1 MNRHRIRESRQLDR
15 GRASASGRNND
26 NDGTSSSSIQEALS
40 AFWEITY
47 VACNPVSL
55 DGVVAIDSICTDTS
69 NITMADNTIGSP
81 TRRAGPAN
89 AVAWAGQW
97 AHTAGQTVQSWT
109 VRRYALPDKHV
120 ASQVLMY
127 RQLLHTKCRPG
138 LTLSRDYQ
146 ATPAQRA
153 VKDMPWW
160 CLGVEETRKMVIS
173 YDDLLKRLWV
183 GGSCTPFHEIDHLL
197 TDDQKAPVPHAYWV
211 DRLGFQQTDPVT
223 DFRSG
228 GVLSLAMMV
237 HLVEAC
243 PQTHQ
248 RFVRPDGDA
257 SVLPF
262 GITSINITDMMA
274 RFLMLSKAVDRMD
287 ALLSQKPFWCMFADP
302 FALLVCQEVS
312 MEITA
317 DVVVELRQERGRVT
331 VFDFAEI
338 LKIVED
344 RVERDLLG
352 AGPKSVEELRTLYQR
367 NRIKYQRMLSHR
379 LGKQTNSAPTSGG
392 VPLGTAAAAGDTST
406 LASTA
411 EKSAR
416 SFDAQPTVGPTTGTS
431 SDDGDSGNRKQ
442 LRQSVW
448 NQATA
453 LRSQATKVA
462 DTATSFAGSVFQK
475 IKAPGFTA
483 APTGAVT
490 MDSPSTTTTEPPD
503 LLSASPPKAST
514 APVVALDSATDMR
527 ESTIVDLPPPNEAL
541 TSSSTHQQTNSDDE
555 DWAKV
560 ITPVTEEISNFSI
573 GGDDDA
579 DEDL

>member
-1 MNRHRIRESRQLDR
+1 M
-15 GRASASGRNND
+15 
-26 NDGTSSSSIQEALS
+26 
-40 AFWEITY
+40 
-47 VACNPVSL
+47 ACNPTSLEGIEVESVCVDPSFVSP
-55 DGVVAIDSICTDTS
+55 
-69 NITMADNTIGSP
+69 NRNHYTMSDDNSDPRNNNNSTP
-81 TRRAGPAN
+81 TRGRPN
-89 AVAWAGQW
+89 AVAWAGQL
-97 AHTAGQTVQSWT
+97 AHSAGQTVQAWT

-138 LTLSRDYQ
+138 LTLSREYQ
-146 ATPAQRA
+146 GTPAQRA

-183 GGSCTPFHEIDHLL
+183 GGACKPWQETDCML
-197 TDDQKAPVPHAYWV
+197 TEDEKAPVPHAHWV

-243 PQTHQ
+243 PDTHA
-248 RFVRPDGDA
+248 RFVRPNGEA

-287 ALLSQKPFWCMFADP
+287 ALLSQKPFWRMFADP
-302 FALLVCQEVS
+302 YALLVCQQVS
-312 MEITA
+312 MDVTA
-317 DVVVELRQERGRVT
+317 DVVVELQQERGRVT

-352 AGPKSVEELRTLYQR
+352 AGPKSVDELRTLYQR
-367 NRIKYQRMLSHR
+367 NKQKYQRMLNHR
-379 LGKQTNSAPTSGG
+379 LGRKNQGSDSAPPSGGLTLSAAGAVAEANNSKVEATAEVSAAKDAPETRTDEGNTTSGG
-392 VPLGTAAAAGDTST
+392 GQ
-406 LASTA
+406 
-411 EKSAR
+411 R
-416 SFDAQPTVGPTTGTS
+416 
-431 SDDGDSGNRKQ
+431 

-448 NQATA
+448 NQATSF
-453 LRSQATKVA
+453 RSQASKVA
-462 DTATSFAGSVFQK
+462 GSASNFAGNVFQK
-475 IKAPGFTA
+475 IKAPGFA
-483 APTGAVT
+483 AVQ
-490 MDSPSTTTTEPPD
+490 SQTTTEPPGEPEIPD
-503 LLSASPPKAST
+503 LLSGSPPSKALADPVTTGNTDAQVMDST
-514 APVVALDSATDMR
+514 TMDILAAPASAQA
-527 ESTIVDLPPPNEAL
+527 V
-541 TSSSTHQQTNSDDE
+541 SDDE
-555 DWAKV
+555 DWAQV
-560 ITPVTEEISNFSI
+560 VTPVTDAVSNFSI
-573 GGDDDA
+573 GGDDD

>member
-1 MNRHRIRESRQLDR
+1 M
-15 GRASASGRNND
+15 
-26 NDGTSSSSIQEALS
+26 
-40 AFWEITY
+40 
-47 VACNPVSL
+47 
-55 DGVVAIDSICTDTS
+55 TDT
-69 NITMADNTIGSP
+69 NTENTTASP
-81 TRRAGPAN
+81 TTRRAGAAN
-89 AVAWAGQW
+89 AVAWAGQL

-160 CLGVEETRKMVIS
+160 CLGVEDTRKMVIS

-183 GGSCTPFHEIDHLL
+183 GGACAPFHELDHLL
-197 TDDQKAPVPHAYWV
+197 TDDQKAPVPHAHWV

-248 RFVRPDGDA
+248 RFVRPDGEA

-302 FALLVCQEVS
+302 FALLACQEVS
-312 MEITA
+312 MDVTA
-317 DVVVELRQERGRVT
+317 DVVVELQQERGRVT

-352 AGPKSVEELRTLYQR
+352 AGPKSVDELRTLYQR
-367 NRIKYQRMLSHR
+367 NKIKYQRMLNHR
-379 LGKQTNSAPTSGG
+379 LGKQTDSAPPSGG
-392 VPLGTAAAAGDTST
+392 LPHDALAATSSATA
-406 LASTA
+406 
-411 EKSAR
+411 KSSAP
-416 SFDAQPTVGPTTGTS
+416 SPDAPPGVGQTTGTS
-431 SDDGDSGNRKQ
+431 SDDGSSGSRKQ
-442 LRQSVW
+442 RLW
-448 NQATA
+448 NQATM

-462 DTATSFAGSVFQK
+462 GTASSFAGNVFQK
-475 IKAPGFTA
+475 IKTPGFAA
-483 APTGAVT
+483 APTGFAST
-490 MDSPSTTTTEPPD
+490 EPHTTTTTEPPD
-503 LLSASPPKAST
+503 LLSGSPPKVTTGA
-514 APVVALDSATDMR
+514 VVALDNRANDTPEATLV
-527 ESTIVDLPPPNEAL
+527 ELPASDEAL
-541 TSSSTHQQTNSDDE
+541 APLPAQQQAVSDDE

-560 ITPVTEEISNFSI
+560 ITPATEGVSNFSI
-573 GGDDDA
+573 GGDGDD
-579 DEDL
+579 DENL

>member
-1 MNRHRIRESRQLDR
+1 M
-15 GRASASGRNND
+15 
-26 NDGTSSSSIQEALS
+26 T
-40 AFWEITY
+40 
-47 VACNPVSL
+47 
-55 DGVVAIDSICTDTS
+55 
-69 NITMADNTIGSP
+69 DNTTNSNPLGSP
-81 TRRAGPAN
+81 ARRNGPAN
-89 AVAWAGQW
+89 AVAWAGQL

-160 CLGVEETRKMVIS
+160 CLGVEDTRKMVIS

-183 GGSCTPFHEIDHLL
+183 GGACTPFHELDHLL
-197 TDDQKAPVPHAYWV
+197 TDEEKAPVPHAYWV

-237 HLVEAC
+237 HVVEAC
-243 PQTHQ
+243 PQTHA
-248 RFVRPDGDA
+248 RFVRPDGEA

-287 ALLSQKPFWCMFADP
+287 ALLSQKPFWRMFADP

-312 MEITA
+312 MDVTA
-317 DVVVELRQERGRVT
+317 DVVVELQQERGRVT

-352 AGPKSVEELRTLYQR
+352 AGPKSVDELRTLHQR
-367 NRIKYQRMLSHR
+367 NKIKYQRMLTHR
-379 LGKQTNSAPTSGG
+379 LGKGTDSAPSSDGL
-392 VPLGTAAAAGDTST
+392 PLGAAGDA
-406 LASTA
+406 LAAASTA
-411 EKSAR
+411 VETSAP
-416 SFDAQPTVGPTTGTS
+416 SEAQPDVSQSAP
-431 SDDGDSGNRKQ
+431 DDGSSGSGKR
-442 LRQSVW
+442 LRHSVW
-448 NQATA
+448 NQATQ

-462 DTATSFAGSVFQK
+462 GTATSFAGNVFQK
-475 IKAPGFTA
+475 IKAPGFAA
-483 APTGAVT
+483 APTTAST
-490 MDSPSTTTTEPPD
+490 EPKQETPSTIPATATEPPD
-503 LLSASPPKAST
+503 LLSGSPIKATAPIAEFDST
-514 APVVALDSATDMR
+514 ATAT
-527 ESTIVDLPPPNEAL
+527 EPTIMDLPPAETL
-541 TSSSTHQQTNSDDE
+541 TPSAQAVSDDE

-560 ITPVTEEISNFSI
+560 ITPVTEGVSNFSI
-573 GGDDDA
+573 GEDDDD
-579 DEDL
+579 DEKDL